1 MFQMKKE
8 AFSVLG
14 KEGSTQQGPGFI
26 QALWEDANGHFA
38 QIAHLAKRD
47 GQGNLLGVWGAM
59 TDMSRSFLPWEENFQ
74 KGLYLAG
81 VECVDTAQPPA
92 GWTKW
97 TIPGFEY
104 RVVEQGPG
112 AFAQALA
119 ALEQMVTDCGGYIES
134 RSEQGGSL
142 YSSRYNARYASITAR
157 IPADKLEVAMGMA
170 GELCNVVS
178 RSTDVADVTESY
190 ADTEARLK
198 TLRLQEERLLEI
210 LSKATELSDV
220 LELESRLSDV
230 RYQIESYEA
239 TLRSYDSRVSYSTLH
254 ITLQEVVEYSIIN
267 DPPQTLG
274 QRLSDGFKDSMR
286 MVKNSAEN
294 ALVWLVTYLPL
305 VLLWAVIL
313 AVVVWLVLR
322 LVRRAQKAGKLP
334 KVSRKG
340 KPQAEAPA
348 AHAVEEKKNS

>member
-1 MFQMKKE
+1 MKKRIFALTGILLALLLVLSGCGSRAANDSPGVAGYGSYNGKNE
-8 AFSVLG
+8 SFSTG
-14 KEGSTQQGPGFI
+14 
-26 QALWEDANGHFA
+26 
-38 QIAHLAKRD
+38 
-47 GQGNLLGVWGAM
+47 
-59 TDMSRSFLPWEENFQ
+59 
-74 KGLYLAG
+74 GLY
-81 VECVDTAQPPA
+81 DTESPMMPSPE
-92 GWTKW
+92 
-97 TIPGFEY
+97 PGERDDDAALTTDRKLIQTAWMELESRDY
-104 RVVEQGPG
+104 
-112 AFAQALA
+112 AQALA

-157 IPADKLEVAMGMA
+157 IPADKLEAAMGMA

-267 DPPQTLG
+267 SPPQTLG

-313 AVVVWLVLR
+313 AVVIWLVLR

>member
-1 MFQMKKE
+1 MKKRI
-8 AFSVLG
+8 F
-14 KEGSTQQGPGFI
+14 
-26 QALWEDANGHFA
+26 ALTG
-38 QIAHLAKRD
+38 ILLA
-47 GQGNLLGVWGAM
+47 LLLV
-59 TDMSRSFLPWEENFQ
+59 
-74 KGLYLAG
+74 LAG
-81 VECVDTAQPPA
+81 CGSRAANDSPGVAGYGSYNQKSESYKASETLFDTENPMPSS
-92 GWTKW
+92 GEL
-97 TIPGFEY
+97 GE
-104 RVVEQGPG
+104 RDDG
-112 AFAQALA
+112 AALTTDRKLIQTAWMELESRDYAQALA

-157 IPADKLEVAMGMA
+157 IPADKLEMAMGAA

-239 TLRSYDSRVSYSTLH
+239 TLRNYDSRVSYSTLH

-274 QRLSDGFKDSMR
+274 QRLSDGFADSMR
-286 MVKNSAEN
+286 LVKNSAEN

-313 AVVVWLVLR
+313 AVVIWLVLR

-340 KPQAEAPA
+340 NPQAEAPT

>member
-1 MFQMKKE
+1 MKKRIFALTGILLALLLVLAGCGSRAANDSPGVAGYGSYNGKNE
-8 AFSVLG
+8 SFSTG
-14 KEGSTQQGPGFI
+14 
-26 QALWEDANGHFA
+26 
-38 QIAHLAKRD
+38 
-47 GQGNLLGVWGAM
+47 
-59 TDMSRSFLPWEENFQ
+59 
-74 KGLYLAG
+74 GLY
-81 VECVDTAQPPA
+81 DTESPMPSPGEPA
-92 GWTKW
+92 TG
-97 TIPGFEY
+97 ENS
-104 RVVEQGPG
+104 G
-112 AFAQALA
+112 AALTTDRKLIQTAWMELESRDYAQALA
-119 ALEQMVTDCGGYIES
+119 ALDQMVTDCGGYIES

-157 IPADKLEVAMGMA
+157 IPADKLEAAMGMA

-190 ADTEARLK
+190 TDTEARLK

-348 AHAVEEKKNS
+348 EQTAEEKKNS

>member
-1 MFQMKKE
+1 MKKRI
-8 AFSVLG
+8 F
-14 KEGSTQQGPGFI
+14 
-26 QALWEDANGHFA
+26 ALTG
-38 QIAHLAKRD
+38 ILLA
-47 GQGNLLGVWGAM
+47 LLLV
-59 TDMSRSFLPWEENFQ
+59 
-74 KGLYLAG
+74 LAG
-81 VECVDTAQPPA
+81 CGSRAANDSPGVAGYGSYNQKSESYKASETLFDTESPMMPSPE
-92 GWTKW
+92 
-97 TIPGFEY
+97 PGERDDDAALTTDRKLIQTAWMELESRDY
-104 RVVEQGPG
+104 
-112 AFAQALA
+112 AQALA

-157 IPADKLEVAMGMA
+157 IPADKLEAAMGMA

-190 ADTEARLK
+190 TDTEARLK

-239 TLRSYDSRVSYSTLH
+239 TLRNYDSRVSYSTLH

-267 DPPQTLG
+267 SPPQTLG

-286 MVKNSAEN
+286 LVKNSAEN

-313 AVVVWLVLR
+313 AVAIWLVLR
-322 LVRRAQKAGKLP
+322 LVRRAKKAGKLP

-348 AHAVEEKKNS
+348 AHAAEEKKNS

>member
-1 MFQMKKE
+1 MKKRIFALTGILLALLLVLAGCGSRAANDSPGVAGYGSYNGKNE
-8 AFSVLG
+8 SFSTG
-14 KEGSTQQGPGFI
+14 
-26 QALWEDANGHFA
+26 
-38 QIAHLAKRD
+38 
-47 GQGNLLGVWGAM
+47 
-59 TDMSRSFLPWEENFQ
+59 
-74 KGLYLAG
+74 GLY
-81 VECVDTAQPPA
+81 DTESPMPS
-92 GWTKW
+92 
-97 TIPGFEY
+97 PGELGERDDDAALTTDRKLIQTAWMELESRDY
-104 RVVEQGPG
+104 
-112 AFAQALA
+112 AQALA

-157 IPADKLEVAMGMA
+157 IPADKLETAMGMA

-239 TLRSYDSRVSYSTLH
+239 TLRNYDSRVSYSTLH

-340 KPQAEAPA
+340 NPQAEAPA
-348 AHAVEEKKNS
+348 EQTAEEKKNS

>member
-1 MFQMKKE
+1 M
-8 AFSVLG
+8 
-14 KEGSTQQGPGFI
+14 
-26 QALWEDANGHFA
+26 
-38 QIAHLAKRD
+38 
-47 GQGNLLGVWGAM
+47 GA
-59 TDMSRSFLPWEENFQ
+59 
-74 KGLYLAG
+74 
-81 VECVDTAQPPA
+81 
-92 GWTKW
+92 
-97 TIPGFEY
+97 
-104 RVVEQGPG
+104 
-112 AFAQALA
+112 
-119 ALEQMVTDCGGYIES
+119 
-134 RSEQGGSL
+134 
-142 YSSRYNARYASITAR
+142 
-157 IPADKLEVAMGMA
+157 A

-239 TLRSYDSRVSYSTLH
+239 TLRNYDSRVSYSTLY

-274 QRLSDGFKDSMR
+274 QRLSDGFADSMR
-286 MVKNSAEN
+286 LVKNSAEN

>member
-1 MFQMKKE
+1 ME
-8 AFSVLG
+8 LES
-14 KEGSTQQGPGFI
+14 
-26 QALWEDANGHFA
+26 
-38 QIAHLAKRD
+38 RD
-47 GQGNLLGVWGAM
+47 
-59 TDMSRSFLPWEENFQ
+59 
-74 KGLYLAG
+74 Y
-81 VECVDTAQPPA
+81 
-92 GWTKW
+92 
-97 TIPGFEY
+97 
-104 RVVEQGPG
+104 
-112 AFAQALA
+112 AQALA

-157 IPADKLEVAMGMA
+157 IPADKLETAMGAA

-239 TLRSYDSRVSYSTLH
+239 TLRNYDSRVSYSTLH

-267 DPPQTLG
+267 SPPQTLG
-274 QRLSDGFKDSMR
+274 QRLSDGFADSMR
-286 MVKNSAEN
+286 LVKNSAEN

-322 LVRRAQKAGKLP
+322 LVRRAKKAGKLP
-334 KVSRKG
+334 KVGRKG
-340 KPQAEAPA
+340 KPQAQAPA
-348 AHAVEEKKNS
+348 EQTAEEKKE

>member
-1 MFQMKKE
+1 M
-8 AFSVLG
+8 
-14 KEGSTQQGPGFI
+14 
-26 QALWEDANGHFA
+26 
-38 QIAHLAKRD
+38 
-47 GQGNLLGVWGAM
+47 GA
-59 TDMSRSFLPWEENFQ
+59 
-74 KGLYLAG
+74 
-81 VECVDTAQPPA
+81 
-92 GWTKW
+92 
-97 TIPGFEY
+97 
-104 RVVEQGPG
+104 
-112 AFAQALA
+112 
-119 ALEQMVTDCGGYIES
+119 
-134 RSEQGGSL
+134 
-142 YSSRYNARYASITAR
+142 
-157 IPADKLEVAMGMA
+157 A

-190 ADTEARLK
+190 TDTEARLK

-254 ITLQEVVEYSIIN
+254 ITLQEVVEYSVIN

-286 MVKNSAEN
+286 LVKNSAEN

-313 AVVVWLVLR
+313 AVVIWLVLR

-334 KVSRKG
+334 KVSRKD

-348 AHAVEEKKNS
+348 ANAVEEKKNS

>member
-1 MFQMKKE
+1 MKKRI
-8 AFSVLG
+8 F
-14 KEGSTQQGPGFI
+14 
-26 QALWEDANGHFA
+26 ALTG
-38 QIAHLAKRD
+38 ILLA
-47 GQGNLLGVWGAM
+47 LLLV
-59 TDMSRSFLPWEENFQ
+59 
-74 KGLYLAG
+74 LAG
-81 VECVDTAQPPA
+81 CGSRAANDSPGVAGYGSYNQKSESYKASETLFDTENPMPS
-92 GWTKW
+92 
-97 TIPGFEY
+97 PGE
-104 RVVEQGPG
+104 PG
-112 AFAQALA
+112 ERDDDAALTTDRKLIQTAWMELESRDYAQALA

-157 IPADKLEVAMGMA
+157 IPADKLEAAMGMA

-220 LELESRLSDV
+220 

-239 TLRSYDSRVSYSTLH
+239 TLRNYDSRVSYSTLH

-267 DPPQTLG
+267 SPPQTLG

-340 KPQAEAPA
+340 NPQAEAPA
-348 AHAVEEKKNS
+348 EQTAEEKKNG

>member
-1 MFQMKKE
+1 M
-8 AFSVLG
+8 
-14 KEGSTQQGPGFI
+14 GS
-26 QALWEDANGHFA
+26 
-38 QIAHLAKRD
+38 
-47 GQGNLLGVWGAM
+47 
-59 TDMSRSFLPWEENFQ
+59 
-74 KGLYLAG
+74 
-81 VECVDTAQPPA
+81 
-92 GWTKW
+92 
-97 TIPGFEY
+97 
-104 RVVEQGPG
+104 
-112 AFAQALA
+112 
-119 ALEQMVTDCGGYIES
+119 
-134 RSEQGGSL
+134 
-142 YSSRYNARYASITAR
+142 
-157 IPADKLEVAMGMA
+157 A

-210 LSKATELSDV
+210 LSKATELGDV

-239 TLRSYDSRVSYSTLH
+239 TLRNYDSRVSYSTLH

-286 MVKNSAEN
+286 LVKNSAEN

-340 KPQAEAPA
+340 KPQAQAPA
-348 AHAVEEKKNS
+348 ANAVEEKKNS

>member
-1 MFQMKKE
+1 MKKRIFALTGILLALLLVLAGCGSRAANDSPGVAGYGSYNQKSE
-8 AFSVLG
+8 SFS
-14 KEGSTQQGPGFI
+14 
-26 QALWEDANGHFA
+26 NG
-38 QIAHLAKRD
+38 
-47 GQGNLLGVWGAM
+47 
-59 TDMSRSFLPWEENFQ
+59 
-74 KGLYLAG
+74 GLY
-81 VECVDTAQPPA
+81 DTESPMMPSPE
-92 GWTKW
+92 
-97 TIPGFEY
+97 PGERDDDAALTTDRKLIQTAWMELESRDY
-104 RVVEQGPG
+104 
-112 AFAQALA
+112 AQALA

-142 YSSRYNARYASITAR
+142 YSTRYNARYAGITAR
-157 IPADKLEVAMGMA
+157 IPADKLETAMGAA

-254 ITLQEVVEYSIIN
+254 ITLQEVVEYSVIN

-286 MVKNSAEN
+286 LVKNSAEN

-348 AHAVEEKKNS
+348 EQTAEEKKNS

>member
-1 MFQMKKE
+1 MKKRI
-8 AFSVLG
+8 F
-14 KEGSTQQGPGFI
+14 
-26 QALWEDANGHFA
+26 ALTG
-38 QIAHLAKRD
+38 ILLA
-47 GQGNLLGVWGAM
+47 LLLV
-59 TDMSRSFLPWEENFQ
+59 
-74 KGLYLAG
+74 LAG
-81 VECVDTAQPPA
+81 CGSRAANDSPGVAGYGSYNQKSESYKASETLFDTESPMMPSPE
-92 GWTKW
+92 
-97 TIPGFEY
+97 PGERDDDVALTTDRKLIQTAWMELESRDY
-104 RVVEQGPG
+104 
-112 AFAQALA
+112 AQALA

-134 RSEQGGSL
+134 WSEQGGSL

-157 IPADKLEVAMGMA
+157 IPADRLETAMGSA

-239 TLRSYDSRVSYSTLH
+239 TLRNYDSRVSYSTLH

-313 AVVVWLVLR
+313 AVVIWLVLR

-340 KPQAEAPA
+340 NPQAEAPT

>member
-1 MFQMKKE
+1 MP
-8 AFSVLG
+8 AT
-14 KEGSTQQGPGFI
+14 GSYNQKSESYKASETLFDTENPMPSPGEPATGENSGAALTTDRKLI
-26 QALWEDANGHFA
+26 QTAWMELES
-38 QIAHLAKRD
+38 RD
-47 GQGNLLGVWGAM
+47 YPNA
-59 TDMSRSFLPWEENFQ
+59 
-74 KGLYLAG
+74 LAG
-81 VECVDTAQPPA
+81 LEKMIT
-92 GWTKW
+92 
-97 TIPGFEY
+97 
-104 RVVEQGPG
+104 EQ
-112 AFAQALA
+112 
-119 ALEQMVTDCGGYIES
+119 GGYIES

-142 YSSRYNARYASITAR
+142 YSTRYNARYASITAR
-157 IPADKLEVAMGMA
+157 IPAEELESAMSAA

-210 LSKATELSDV
+210 LSKATELGDV

-239 TLRSYDSRVSYSTLH
+239 TLRNYDSRVSYSTLH

-274 QRLSDGFKDSMR
+274 QRLSDGFADSMR
-286 MVKNSAEN
+286 LVKNSAEN

-340 KPQAEAPA
+340 KPQAQAPA
-348 AHAVEEKKNS
+348 EQTAEEKKNS

>member
-1 MFQMKKE
+1 MKKRI
-8 AFSVLG
+8 F
-14 KEGSTQQGPGFI
+14 
-26 QALWEDANGHFA
+26 ALTG
-38 QIAHLAKRD
+38 ILLA
-47 GQGNLLGVWGAM
+47 LLLV
-59 TDMSRSFLPWEENFQ
+59 
-74 KGLYLAG
+74 LAG
-81 VECVDTAQPPA
+81 CGSRAANDSPGVAGYGSYNQKSESYKASETLFDTENPMPSPGEPA
-92 GWTKW
+92 AGENSSAALTTDRKLIQTAWM
-97 TIPGFEY
+97 ELESRDY
-104 RVVEQGPG
+104 
-112 AFAQALA
+112 AQALA

-157 IPADKLEVAMGMA
+157 IPADKLETAMGAA

-239 TLRSYDSRVSYSTLH
+239 TLRNYDSRVSYSTLH

-274 QRLSDGFKDSMR
+274 QRLSDGFADSMR
-286 MVKNSAEN
+286 LVKNSAEN

-313 AVVVWLVLR
+313 AVAIWLVLR
-322 LVRRAQKAGKLP
+322 LVRRAKKAGKLP
-334 KVSRKG
+334 RVSRKG

-348 AHAVEEKKNS
+348 EQTAEEKKNS

>member
-1 MFQMKKE
+1 MKKRIFALTGILLALLLVLVGCGSSTSNSSKDMAYGGSYNGKNE
-8 AFSVLG
+8 SFSTG
-14 KEGSTQQGPGFI
+14 
-26 QALWEDANGHFA
+26 
-38 QIAHLAKRD
+38 
-47 GQGNLLGVWGAM
+47 
-59 TDMSRSFLPWEENFQ
+59 
-74 KGLYLAG
+74 GLY
-81 VECVDTAQPPA
+81 DTESPMMPSPE
-92 GWTKW
+92 
-97 TIPGFEY
+97 PGE
-104 RVVEQGPG
+104 RDDG
-112 AFAQALA
+112 AALTTDRKLIQTAWMELESRDYAQALA

-157 IPADKLEVAMGMA
+157 IPAEELESAMSAA

-190 ADTEARLK
+190 TDTEARLK

-210 LSKATELSDV
+210 LSKATQLTDV

-239 TLRSYDSRVSYSTLH
+239 TLRNYDSQVSYSTLH

-322 LVRRAQKAGKLP
+322 LVRRAKKAGKLP
-334 KVSRKG
+334 KVSRKD

-348 AHAVEEKKNS
+348 ANAVEEKKNS

>member
-1 MFQMKKE
+1 MKKRI
-8 AFSVLG
+8 F
-14 KEGSTQQGPGFI
+14 
-26 QALWEDANGHFA
+26 ALTG
-38 QIAHLAKRD
+38 ILLA
-47 GQGNLLGVWGAM
+47 LLLV
-59 TDMSRSFLPWEENFQ
+59 
-74 KGLYLAG
+74 LAG
-81 VECVDTAQPPA
+81 CGSRAANDSPGDAGYGSYNQKSESYKASETLFDTENPMPSPGEPA
-92 GWTKW
+92 TG
-97 TIPGFEY
+97 ENS
-104 RVVEQGPG
+104 G
-112 AFAQALA
+112 AALTTDRKLIQTAWMELESRDYPNALA
-119 ALEQMVTDCGGYIES
+119 GLEKMITEQGGYIES

-142 YSSRYNARYASITAR
+142 YSTRYNARYASITAR
-157 IPADKLEVAMGMA
+157 IPAEELESAMSAA

-198 TLRLQEERLLEI
+198 TLRLQEERLLE
-210 LSKATELSDV
+210 
-220 LELESRLSDV
+220 LESRLSDV

-239 TLRSYDSRVSYSTLH
+239 TLRNYDSRVSYSTLH

-274 QRLSDGFKDSMR
+274 QRLSDGFADSMR
-286 MVKNSAEN
+286 LVKNSAEN

-340 KPQAEAPA
+340 KPQAQAPA
-348 AHAVEEKKNS
+348 EQTAEEKKNS

>member
-1 MFQMKKE
+1 MKKRIFALTGILLALLLVLVGCGSSTSNSSKDMAYGGSYNGKNE
-8 AFSVLG
+8 SFSAG
-14 KEGSTQQGPGFI
+14 
-26 QALWEDANGHFA
+26 
-38 QIAHLAKRD
+38 
-47 GQGNLLGVWGAM
+47 
-59 TDMSRSFLPWEENFQ
+59 
-74 KGLYLAG
+74 GLY
-81 VECVDTAQPPA
+81 DTESPMMPSPE
-92 GWTKW
+92 
-97 TIPGFEY
+97 PGERDDDAALTTDRKLIQTAWMELESRDY
-104 RVVEQGPG
+104 
-112 AFAQALA
+112 AQALA

-157 IPADKLEVAMGMA
+157 IPADKLEAAMGMA

-190 ADTEARLK
+190 TDTEARLK

-210 LSKATELSDV
+210 LSKATQLTDV

-239 TLRSYDSRVSYSTLH
+239 TLRNYDSRVSYSTLH

-286 MVKNSAEN
+286 LVKNSAED

-340 KPQAEAPA
+340 KPQAQAPA
-348 AHAVEEKKNS
+348 EQTAEEKKNS